1 MTEPSPEK
9 KHRAVRFILLV
20 ALAAA
25 LGHAVFHRFGVRAG
39 DYWKF
44 SAGFLALVY
53 IPGQSAVWLLGIRV
67 SRLESLISS
76 LALGMSLATLVN
88 KWARMFRLEIV
99 FWIWLAFSLLYFVH
113 HLVKK
118 PPKSGDFSFGV
129 TRTGIGLS
137 AILLLALGVLYVD
150 NFRNGLSRPDG
161 SVVVNMHYY
170 DGFIRNAV
178 VRETAHSVPPQMPF
192 AAGESL
198 GYHYGMDLFAG
209 LFHRYLDLGLFD
221 LIHRFLLAFF
231 FGLFIPAAF
240 IFLREFYRSEPAALW
255 GTFLVTFGSGG
266 LTYLLCAAFKAP
278 LGGNIFRSLYF
289 FDFLAVNSLVPA
301 LALFFLGF
309 WSLIRYLALRRTS
322 WLFLT
327 ALFFGSAAEF
337 KVFLIGPA
345 VGALFLA
352 GAVSWAKFRDAGLFR
367 LSLTTAA
374 VSLVLLAPI
383 LAGRSGSVP
392 YTFKIQVTD
401 WIAKSLHELNVPAL
415 TSAWTGL
422 VSGGDLTAGNFFLS
436 LAAIALFL
444 LGSFGLSLLAFPS
457 AASAVFK
464 PKRGEEAR
472 TCLGFF
478 SILGVGAFFGFSIYL
493 GKLPRNMLT
502 CYVYYAGLIA
512 VIIFWAERVSRWA
525 AGKKTAARLAL
536 FAAVGALSIPNSAW
550 FVRNKVLSPEPRVF
564 SRSFLEAADWI
575 RNNTPPH
582 AVVLQPED
590 LRYTCYFSGRR
601 AVLENS
607 VHSYLS
613 FHLPPRKIA
622 SRRKDISRFF
632 GRPEANGDV
641 LRKYGVSVIWVM
653 NSPGRLGGG
662 NAPVVSFPPGRAE
675 GRTAPGG
682 SFLLE
687 PVFLNDEYAL
697 YGVRA
702 LPGDEGEAAEMII
715 SRESVSGPAN

>member
-1 MTEPSPEK
+1 MTELPPEK
-9 KHRAVRFILLV
+9 KFRAAHFVLFV
-20 ALAAA
+20 ALAAV
-25 LGHAVFHRFGVRAG
+25 LGRAVFHHFGIRAG

-44 SAGFLALVY
+44 LAGFLALVY

-67 SRLESLISS
+67 SRLESFVSS
-76 LALGMSLATLVN
+76 LALGMTLATLVN
-88 KWARMFRLEIV
+88 KWARMFRLEII
-99 FWIWLAFSLLYFVH
+99 FWIWLALSLIYFVY
-113 HLVKK
+113 HLLKK
-118 PPKSGDFSFGV
+118 PPKSGNLTFGL
-129 TRTGIGLS
+129 TRTGIGLF
-137 AILLLALGVLYVD
+137 AILLLVFGVLYVD
-150 NFRNGLSRPDG
+150 NFRNGLLRPDG

-198 GYHYGMDLFAG
+198 GYHYGMDLFAA
-209 LFHRYLDLGLFD
+209 LFHRYLGLGLFD
-221 LIHRFLLAFF
+221 LLHRFLLTFF
-231 FGLFIPAAF
+231 FGLFISAAF
-240 IFLREFYRSEPAALW
+240 IFLREFYGSETAALW

-278 LGGNIFRSLYF
+278 LGGNIFRSLYL

-301 LALFFLGF
+301 LALLFLGF

-322 WLFLT
+322 WLLLSAF
-327 ALFFGSAAEF
+327 FFGGAAEF

-345 VGALFLA
+345 AGALFLA
-352 GAVSWAKFRDAGLFR
+352 GAVSWAKFRDTGLFR
-367 LSLTTAA
+367 LFLATAA
-374 VSLVLLAPI
+374 VSLILLAPI
-383 LAGRSGSVP
+383 LAGGSGSVP

-401 WIAKSLHELNVPAL
+401 WIGKSLHELNVPAV

-422 VSGGDLTAGNFFLS
+422 VSGGDLTAGNLSLS
-436 LAAIALFL
+436 LAAIVLFL

-457 AASAVFK
+457 AAGAVFK

-472 TCLGFF
+472 MCLGIF

-493 GKLPRNMLT
+493 GKLPRNMLNG
-502 CYVYYAGLIA
+502 YVYYAGLIA

-536 FAAVGALSIPNSAW
+536 FVAVGALSIPNSAW

-564 SRSFLEAADWI
+564 SRPFLEAADWI
-575 RNNTPPH
+575 RNNTSPH

-607 VHSYLS
+607 VHSYLG
-613 FHLPPRKIA
+613 FHLHPREIA
-622 SRRKDISRFF
+622 DRRKDVSRFF
-632 GRPEANGDV
+632 GRPETSGDV
-641 LRKYGVSVIWVM
+641 LHKYGVSVIWVM
-653 NSPGRLGGG
+653 NSPGRLGSGD
-662 NAPVVSFPPGRAE
+662 APIACFPPGRAE
-675 GRTAPGG
+675 GRAAPGG
-682 SFLLE
+682 GLLLE

-702 LPGDEGEAAEMII
+702 LSGDEGEAAEIMM
-715 SRESVSGPAN
+715 SREPVSGPAD